1 MKCYNIKFQVLQY
14 ILDFIKK
21 KKNKIKVKLKLKYK
35 EIKEHEK

>member
-14 ILDFIKK
+14 ILDFIK